1 MKNSKV
7 IIVDDDPNIRDA
19 LNDWLSRDYIVHSF
33 DSAESLLRAI
43 NNHNFDFNDGIP
55 TCILLDF
62 QMPGMTGVELQSTL
76 RKMNVVLPII
86 FMSGNALQADVIDAW
101 HGGAVDF
108 ILKPFGGKDVSTKL
122 TKLFSDAEKLKASQA
137 YVAPEIPIIDIPIT
151 HREAQ
156 VLQLLGKGYQQK
168 EVAYILELSLRT
180 VKMYRA
186 NLKDKLALNNLV
198 DLTKYCDKHQ
208 FSIEKIVVSDKQ

>member
-19 LNDWLSRDYIVHSF
+19 LHAWLSRNYIVQGF
-33 DSAESLLRAI
+33 DSAESLLSAI

-62 QMPGMTGVELQSTL
+62 QMPGMTGVELQCTL
-76 RKMNVVLPII
+76 KEMNLAFPIL

-108 ILKPFGGKDVSTKL
+108 ILKPFGGKDVSAIL
-122 TKLFSDAEKLKASQA
+122 TKLFSDAEKISASQA
-137 YVAPEIPIIDIPIT
+137 SVAEEITFINIPIT
-151 HREAQ
+151 QREAQ
-156 VLQLLGKGYQQK
+156 VLQLLGRGYQQK

-208 FSIEKIVVSDKQ
+208 LSIEKIVASDKQ